1 MKKIALY
8 LALFSVSLFADP
20 GLIKLAK
27 ATIDPAA
34 QKADSFQASVC
45 SVSSAG
51 TRLYIVQPETNFTDE
66 ERAEIEKLGLIF
78 RGNIPPN
85 AYLAEAAERDIAE
98 LKERFSLLYVG
109 EFLPEYKLLYQG
121 ADEANLNSAGEEIS
135 RPVKVGTF
143 RKECLPDIEKALAAL
158 GAPDIAPV
166 SGTLEPCVQTRLTN
180 SQAYEIAKRGD
191 VAFVEP
197 YAPAKPLNDVAK
209 SAPLANLEDLQLAG
223 YTGKG
228 QMVCVQDSGLDNGDL
243 PNIHPDFK
251 NKKVIGRCTT
261 QVAAERGSYDDWRDL
276 DGYGHGTHVSG
287 SAVGTGA
294 ASGGQYRGMV
304 PDASLFML
312 CAGKSNGYLGVGT
325 FDDLT
330 NTYHS
335 GCRVMNNSWGITS
348 DGYYSSE
355 ARFYDFLIWSYP
367 DYTICFSAGNAN
379 QKLKVPTESTMNEAS
394 AAKNVI
400 TVGAA
405 ESYRPDYGEDA
416 VPDDGEHQGM
426 AWFSSRGPCSD
437 GRIKPDV
444 VAPGTAIMSCL
455 AGSAK
460 TSVRD
465 EYYHYLDGTSMAS
478 PITAGCC
485 ALIRD
490 YLNKKHG
497 VASASAALVKAILVT
512 GARSLIPGQ
521 YEDEFEDIRPN
532 PVEGCGH
539 INIKKSLEPEN
550 GEMNFSEF
558 TFTRTGQAVTNV
570 YHKSSLCDLNVGLVW
585 TDCPGSVGAAK
596 ELVNDLDLYVVGPN
610 GKTYTLNDH
619 LNNVEVL
626 NIYEVPEGDYQVIVK
641 AKNIMQGP
649 QSCALVFLYS
659 ANDHTTKKSVSG
671 YKPFDW
677 KGSIS
682 VSMSGTVGNNGLAAL
697 LINGIAGIFNNAY
710 DVYVGQKF
718 LPRMEKG
725 KLVYKEGTLSFSYS
739 PKNGKFSYQ
748 DKDPKER
755 VSLLNYYS
763 GTIYYTYPDK
773 CSIKGKGTI
782 GGLESELTEE
792 SLLTLLNNND
802 GMNYAVGDSLIR
814 MENKGKTMSYSGSP
828 SEGTS
833 VKASV
838 KIKTGKFNF
847 KMKVANTVGG
857 SGAVSLDPGIET
869 MIPRENN

>member
-1 MKKIALY
+1 MKKLSL
-8 LALFSVSLFADP
+8 LALLFCLSVFADP
-20 GLIKLAK
+20 GLIRLAK
-27 ATIDPAA
+27 ATIDPTAPA
-34 QKADSFQASVC
+34 VNSLQTSVC
-45 SVSSAG
+45 SLSSAG
-51 TRLYIVQPETNFTDE
+51 TRLYVVQPESNFTAE
-66 ERAEIEKLGLIF
+66 ERIEVEKLGIIF
-78 RGNIPPN
+78 RGIFPPN
-85 AYLAEAAERDIAE
+85 AYLVEAGERNLIT
-98 LKERFSLLYVG
+98 LKEKFSILYAG
-109 EFLPEYKLLYQG
+109 EFLPEYKLLYSG
-121 ADEANLNSAGEEIS
+121 ADEASVDAAGEEIAY
-135 RPVKVGTF
+135 PVKVGTF
-143 RKECLPDIEKALAAL
+143 RQECLPDIVRALEAL
-158 GAPDIAPV
+158 GAPDIAEV
-166 SGTLEPCVQTRLTN
+166 SGTLEPCVKTKLTN

-191 VAFVEP
+191 VAFIEP

-209 SAPLANLEDLQLAG
+209 SGPLANLEDLQLAG

-228 QMVCVQDSGLDNGDL
+228 QMVCIHDTGLDNGDL
-243 PNIHPDFK
+243 ANIHPDFK
-251 NKKVIGRCTT
+251 NKKIIGRATT
-261 QVAAERGSYDDWRDL
+261 EVAQERGSYDDWRDNG
-276 DGYGHGTHVSG
+276 DHGTHVAG

-294 ASGGQYRGMV
+294 ASKGQYRGMA
-304 PDASLFML
+304 PDASLFFL
-312 CAGKSNGYLGVGT
+312 AAGKSDGYIGVGNAA
-325 FDDLT
+325 DLT

-348 DGYYSSE
+348 DGEYSSE
-355 ARFYDFLIWSYP
+355 ARLYDSLIWLYP
-367 DYTICFSAGNAN
+367 DYTVCFSSGNAN
-379 QKLKVPTESTMNEAS
+379 KKAYVPTESTMNQAAS
-394 AAKNVI
+394 AKNVI

-405 ESYRPDYGEDA
+405 ESYRPEEGSDA
-416 VPDDGEHQGM
+416 KPDDGVHQGM
-426 AWFSSRGPCSD
+426 AWFSSRGPCRD
-437 GRIKPDV
+437 GRIKPDI
-444 VAPGTAIMSCL
+444 VAPGTYIISTL
-455 AGSAK
+455 SSNVHS
-460 TSVRD
+460 SVRS
-465 EYYHYLDGTSMAS
+465 EYYCYMSGTSMSS

-485 ALIRD
+485 AIIRD
-490 YLNKKHG
+490 YLKQKYG
-497 VASASAALVKAILVT
+497 IASASAALVKAILVT
-512 GARSLIPGQ
+512 GARTLIPGQ
-521 YEDEFEDIRPN
+521 YEKEFEDVRPN
-532 PVEGCGH
+532 PVEGYGH
-539 INIKKSLEPEN
+539 INIKKSLEPTD
-550 GEMNFSEF
+550 GEMKFTEF
-558 TFTRTGQAVTNV
+558 TFTESGQAVTNV
-570 YHKSSLCDLNVGLVW
+570 YSKSVVCDLNVGLVW
-585 TDCPGSVGAAK
+585 TDYPGSVGNYTQ
-596 ELVNDLDLYVVGPN
+596 LVNDLDLYVVGPN

-659 ANDHTTKKSVSG
+659 ANDHTSKVEKG
-671 YKPFDW
+671 YKSFDW
-677 KGSIS
+677 KGSFT
-682 VSMSGTVGNNGLAAL
+682 VSMSGTAGNNGLAAL

-755 VSLLNYYS
+755 VSLLNYYN

-802 GMNYAVGDSLIR
+802 GRNYAVGDSLIR

-838 KIKTGKFNF
+838 KIKTGKFNL

-857 SGAVSLDPGIET
+857 SGAVSLDPGMEAW
-869 MIPRENN
+869 IPRDNN

>member
-1 MKKIALY
+1 MKKLSL
-8 LALFSVSLFADP
+8 LALLFCLSVLADP
-20 GLIKLAK
+20 GKIYLAN
-27 ATIDPAA
+27 AVIDPEAPEINSIGA
-34 QKADSFQASVC
+34 VC
-45 SVSSAG
+45 SLSSAG
-51 TRLYIVQPETNFTDE
+51 TRLYVVQPESNFTPKDRE
-66 ERAEIEKLGLIF
+66 SAMALGIIF

-85 AYLAEAAERDIAE
+85 AYLIEAGESE
-98 LKERFSLLYVG
+98 LAALKQRFSILYAG
-109 EFLPEYKLLYQG
+109 EFLPEYKLLYPG
-121 ADEANLNSAGEEIS
+121 ANEVSVSAVGEEELH
-135 RPVKVGTF
+135 PVQVGTF
-143 RKECLPDIEKALAAL
+143 REECLPDIVKALEAL
-158 GAPDIAPV
+158 GAKDIKKV

-228 QMVCVQDSGLDNGDL
+228 QMVCIQDSGLDNGDL
-243 PNIHPDFK
+243 ENIHPDFK

-348 DGYYSSE
+348 DGYYSSD
-355 ARFYDFLIWSYP
+355 ARFYDYLIWSYP
-367 DYTICFSAGNAN
+367 DYTICFSSGNAN

-416 VPDDGEHQGM
+416 VPDDGVHQGM
-426 AWFSSRGPCSD
+426 AWFSSRGPCRD

-497 VASASAALVKAILVT
+497 VSSASAALVKAILVT
-512 GARSLIPGQ
+512 GARTLIPGQ
-521 YEDEFEDIRPN
+521 YEDEFEDVRPN
-532 PVEGCGH
+532 PVEGYGH
-539 INIKKSLEPEN
+539 INIKRSLEPEN
-550 GEMNFSEF
+550 GEMKFSEF
-558 TFTRTGQAVTNV
+558 TFTESGQAVTNV
-570 YHKSSLCDLNVGLVW
+570 YSKSAVCDLNVGLVW
-585 TDCPGSVGAAK
+585 TDYPGSVGNYTQ
-596 ELVNDLDLYVVGPN
+596 LVNDLDLYVVGPN

-659 ANDHTTKKSVSG
+659 ANDHTSKVEKG
-671 YKPFDW
+671 YKSFDW
-677 KGSIS
+677 KGSFT
-682 VSMSGTVGNNGLAAL
+682 VSMSGTAGNNGLAAL

-755 VSLLNYYS
+755 VSLLNYYN
-763 GTIYYTYPDK
+763 GTIYYTEPDK

-802 GMNYAVGDSLIR
+802 GMNFAVGDSLIR

-847 KMKVANTVGG
+847 KMKVVN
-857 SGAVSLDPGIET
+857 SDGASDASSLDPGMEAW
-869 MIPRENN
+869 IPRDNN

>member
-1 MKKIALY
+1 MKKLSL
-8 LALFSVSLFADP
+8 LALLFCLSVFADP
-20 GLIKLAK
+20 GLIRLAK
-27 ATIDPAA
+27 ATIDPTAPA
-34 QKADSFQASVC
+34 VNSLQTSVC
-45 SVSSAG
+45 SLSSAG
-51 TRLYIVQPETNFTDE
+51 TRLYVVQPESNFTAE
-66 ERAEIEKLGLIF
+66 ERIEVEKLGIIF
-78 RGNIPPN
+78 RGIFPPN
-85 AYLAEAAERDIAE
+85 AYLVEAGERNLIT
-98 LKERFSLLYVG
+98 LKEKFSILYAG
-109 EFLPEYKLLYQG
+109 EFLPEYKLLYSG
-121 ADEANLNSAGEEIS
+121 ADEASVDAAGEEIAY
-135 RPVKVGTF
+135 PVKVGTF
-143 RKECLPDIEKALAAL
+143 RQECLPDIVRALEAL
-158 GAPDIAPV
+158 GAPDIAEV
-166 SGTLEPCVQTRLTN
+166 SGTLEPCVKTKLTN

-191 VAFVEP
+191 VAFIEP

-209 SAPLANLEDLQLAG
+209 SGPLANLEDLQLAG

-228 QMVCVQDSGLDNGDL
+228 QMVCIHDTGLDNGDL
-243 PNIHPDFK
+243 ANIHPDFK
-251 NKKVIGRCTT
+251 NKKIIGRATT
-261 QVAAERGSYDDWRDL
+261 EVAQERGSYDDWRDNG
-276 DGYGHGTHVSG
+276 DHGTHVAG

-294 ASGGQYRGMV
+294 ASKGQYRGMA
-304 PDASLFML
+304 PDASLFFL
-312 CAGKSNGYLGVGT
+312 AAGKSDGYIGVGNAA
-325 FDDLT
+325 DLT

-348 DGYYSSE
+348 DGEYSSE
-355 ARFYDFLIWSYP
+355 ARLYDSLIWLYP
-367 DYTICFSAGNAN
+367 DYTVCFSSGNAN
-379 QKLKVPTESTMNEAS
+379 KKAYVPTQSTMNQAAS
-394 AAKNVI
+394 AKNVI

-405 ESYRPDYGEDA
+405 ESYRPEEGSDA
-416 VPDDGEHQGM
+416 KPDDGVHQGM
-426 AWFSSRGPCSD
+426 AWFSSRGPCRD
-437 GRIKPDV
+437 GRIKPDI
-444 VAPGTAIMSCL
+444 VAPGTYIISTL
-455 AGSAK
+455 SSNVHS
-460 TSVRD
+460 SVRS
-465 EYYHYLDGTSMAS
+465 EYYCYMSGTSMSS

-485 ALIRD
+485 AIIRD
-490 YLNKKHG
+490 YLKQKYG
-497 VASASAALVKAILVT
+497 IASASAALVKAILVT
-512 GARSLIPGQ
+512 GARTLIPGQ
-521 YEDEFEDIRPN
+521 YEKEFEDVRPN
-532 PVEGCGH
+532 PVEGYGH
-539 INIKKSLEPEN
+539 INIKKSLEPTD
-550 GEMNFSEF
+550 GEMKFTEF
-558 TFTRTGQAVTNV
+558 TFTESGQAVTNV
-570 YHKSSLCDLNVGLVW
+570 YSKSVVCDLNVGLVW
-585 TDCPGSVGAAK
+585 TDYPGSVGNYTQ
-596 ELVNDLDLYVVGPN
+596 LVNDLDLYVVGPN

-659 ANDHTTKKSVSG
+659 ANDHTSKVEKG
-671 YKPFDW
+671 YKSFDW
-677 KGSIS
+677 KGSFT
-682 VSMSGTVGNNGLAAL
+682 VSMSGTAGNNGLAAL

-755 VSLLNYYS
+755 VSLLNYYN

-802 GMNYAVGDSLIR
+802 GRNYAVGDSLIR

-838 KIKTGKFNF
+838 KIKTGKFNL

-857 SGAVSLDPGIET
+857 SGAVSLDPGMEAW
-869 MIPRENN
+869 IPRDNN